1 MEKVKINGTEY
12 PIKSATYTSNHVVK
26 LEFAGQI
33 PVKFGD
39 LVILTEGGEI
49 SSDLKGFETIWKRE
63 DTTIW
68 LSDNKTVY
76 PDDDQVDLGTVDGET
91 VYQKVSALEAKQT
104 ETTEKLAN
112 TEEELT
118 NTQLALTELAAM
130 TASNKE
136 V

>member
-76 PDDDQVDLGTVDGET
+76 PDDDQVELGTVDGET
-91 VYQKVSALEAKQT
+91 VYQKVSVLETKVK
-104 ETTEKLAN
+104 ETEK
-112 TEEELT
+112 ELS
-118 NTQLALTELAAM
+118 NAQLAIAEIVEGGM
-130 TASNKE
+130 N
-136 V
+136 

>member
-1 MEKVKINGTEY
+1 MEKVKINGAEY
-12 PIKSATYTSNHVVK
+12 LIRSATYTSNHVVK

-39 LVILTEGGEI
+39 LIILTDGGEV

-76 PDDDQVDLGTVDGET
+76 PDDDQIELGTVDGET
-91 VYQKVSALEAKQT
+91 VYQKVARLEEKQ
-104 ETTEKLAN
+104 AS

-118 NTQLALTELAAM
+118 NAQLALTELAAM
-130 TASNKE
+130 AASK
-136 V
+136 

>member
-1 MEKVKINGTEY
+1 MEKVKINGAEY

-26 LEFAGQI
+26 LEFADQI

-76 PDDDQVDLGTVDGET
+76 PDDDQVELGTVDGET
-91 VYQKVSALEAKQT
+91 VYQKVSVLETKVK
-104 ETTEKLAN
+104 ETEK
-112 TEEELT
+112 ELS
-118 NTQLALTELAAM
+118 NAQLAIAEIVEGGM
-130 TASNKE
+130 N
-136 V
+136 

>member
-49 SSDLKGFETIWKRE
+49 SSDLKGFETVWKRE

-76 PDDDQVDLGTVDGET
+76 PDDDTVDLGTVDGET
-91 VYQKVSALEAKQT
+91 VYQKVARLEEKQ
-104 ETTEKLAN
+104 AS

-118 NTQLALTELAAM
+118 NAQLALTELAAM
-130 TASNKE
+130 AASK
-136 V
+136 

>member
-26 LEFAGQI
+26 LEFADQI

-76 PDDDQVDLGTVDGET
+76 PDDDQVELGTVDGET
-91 VYQKVSALEAKQT
+91 VYQKVSVLETKVK
-104 ETTEKLAN
+104 ETEK
-112 TEEELT
+112 ELS
-118 NTQLALTELAAM
+118 NAQLAIAEIVEGGM
-130 TASNKE
+130 N
-136 V
+136 

>member
-1 MEKVKINGTEY
+1 MEKVKINGAEY

-49 SSDLKGFETIWKRE
+49 SSDLKGFETIWKKK

-76 PDDDQVDLGTVDGET
+76 PDDDQIELGTTDGET
-91 VYQKVSALEAKQT
+91 MYQKVAALETKVKET
-104 ETTEKLAN
+104 ET
-112 TEEELT
+112 ELS
-118 NTQLALTELAAM
+118 NAQLAIAEIVEGSM
-130 TASNKE
+130 N
-136 V
+136 

>member
-1 MEKVKINGTEY
+1 MEKVKINGAEY

-26 LEFAGQI
+26 LEFAEQI
-33 PVKFGD
+33 PAKFGD
-39 LVILTEGGEI
+39 FVILTEGGEV
-49 SSDLKGFETIWKRE
+49 SAELKGFETIWKRE
-63 DTTIW
+63 DKTIW

-76 PDDDQVDLGTVDGET
+76 PDDDQIELGTTDGET
-91 VYQKVSALEAKQT
+91 VYQKVSALETKVK
-104 ETTEKLAN
+104 ETTEKLTS

>member
-39 LVILTEGGEI
+39 LVILTEGGEV
-49 SSDLKGFETIWKRE
+49 SSNLTGFETVWKRE

-76 PDDDQVDLGTVDGET
+76 PDDDQIELGTTDGET
-91 VYQKVSALEAKQT
+91 VYQKVAALETKVK
-104 ETTEKLAN
+104 ETTEKLTS

-118 NTQLALTELAAM
+118 NTQLALTELAALA
-130 TASNKE
+130 ASK
-136 V
+136 

>member
-1 MEKVKINGTEY
+1 MEKVKINGAEY
-12 PIKSATYTSNHVVK
+12 PIKSATYTSSHVVK

-76 PDDDQVDLGTVDGET
+76 PDDDQIDLGTVDGET
-91 VYQKVSALEAKQT
+91 VYQKVAALEAKQT